1 MSDEPGE
8 HDDESPLA
16 HPIEA
21 VEHEVEHLAEVADE
35 GESPATP
42 AILGVGLIAVLIP
55 VVAILIGASFL
66 VAYLVTRH
74 DDSSGLRPA
83 TSTQGTANAEAL
95 FSENCSSCHTLAAA
109 NASGKVGPNLD
120 DPKPAK
126 EAVAEL
132 VTNGGGGMPA
142 FGGQLSSAE
151 IEAIAGYVARV
162 AGS

>member
-1 MSDEPGE
+1 M
-8 HDDESPLA
+8 
-16 HPIEA
+16 
-21 VEHEVEHLAEVADE
+21 
-35 GESPATP
+35 
-42 AILGVGLIAVLIP
+42 
-55 VVAILIGASFL
+55 VAILIGASFL

-120 DPKPAK
+120 DPKPSK
-126 EAVAEL
+126 EAVAEQ

-151 IEAIAGYVARV
+151 IEAIAEYVARV